1 MLELNFDNTKIKE
14 IFIQKFEENKDKID
28 FNINLSPKDFINLLK
43 DNRLSYKINYD
54 SISYK
59 NLLKSIS
66 DFLPFDDI
74 YYITGKI
81 KQLVIIEDLSNNK
94 EILKEYFNIKS
105 LTIMNKYIIKAN
117 IYLKDNDYDKE
128 NIK

>member
-14 IFIQKFEENKDKID
+14 IFIQKLEENKDKID
-28 FNINLSPKDFINLLK
+28 FNINLSPEDFINLLK